1 MNDNQKGIFNQI
13 KNKTNLKPDD
23 IFKVANS
30 VQDADFT
37 DEKTV
42 RDLVKQLSHMA
53 NKPISKEKE
62 DKLVETITQN
72 KIPKDVNAL
81 GKQFKK

>member
-1 MNDNQKGIFNQI
+1 MSDNQKGIFNQI

-30 VQDADFT
+30 VQNADFT
-37 DEKTV
+37 NEKTV

-62 DKLVETITQN
+62 DKLVQAIVNN
-72 KIPKDVNAL
+72 KIPADSQSLNRL
-81 GKQFKK
+81 FKN